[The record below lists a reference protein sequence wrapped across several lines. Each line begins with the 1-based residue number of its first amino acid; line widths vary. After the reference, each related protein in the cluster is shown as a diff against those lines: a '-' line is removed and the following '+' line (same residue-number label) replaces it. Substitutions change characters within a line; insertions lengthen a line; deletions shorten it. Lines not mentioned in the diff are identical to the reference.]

1 MKNITV
7 SLDDET
13 YRRARMIAAQRDM
26 SVSAL
31 VRRFLRDLVSDES
44 ETERLKRQEREL
56 RERITDFDAS
66 DRLSGDDVHRR
77 GA

>member
-13 YRRARMIAAQRDM
+13 YRHVLRIAVQRDM

-31 VRRFLRDLVSDES
+31 VEGFLQALALDEI
-44 ETERLKRQEREL
+44 ERLKREERAM
-56 RERITDFDAS
+56 RERIVSFDAS
-66 DRLSGDDVHRR
+66 DPLSRDEVHERDR
-77 GA
+77 